1 LRSKQFD
8 YSTTDSTAVKKN
20 SMSLSSRRRFEPYIF
35 NLGYS
40 LISNSRT
47 LQEFDREVGKMSP
60 YNFFL
65 CLSTMILAISFMGF
79 LFTAQPYA
87 RFHADTYTIKINNLV
102 GAEIGGTLGLMIK
115 DDNSSSKDNTHL
127 NNHKNDSH
135 PRNATYH
142 RTSHQGSGK

>member
-1 LRSKQFD
+1 
-8 YSTTDSTAVKKN
+8 
-20 SMSLSSRRRFEPYIF
+20 MSLSSRQCLEPYIF
-35 NLGYS
+35 NLDYS
-40 LISNSRT
+40 LTSNSRT
-47 LQEFDREVGKMSP
+47 LQDFDREVGKMSP

-87 RFHADTYTIKINNLV
+87 RFHAGTYTIKINNLI

-115 DDNSSSKDNTHL
+115 DDNSSSKDSTHL
-127 NNHKNDSH
+127 SNHKNNSH

-142 RTSHQGSGK
+142 RISHQGSGR

>member
-1 LRSKQFD
+1 
-8 YSTTDSTAVKKN
+8 
-20 SMSLSSRRRFEPYIF
+20 
-35 NLGYS
+35 
-40 LISNSRT
+40 
-47 LQEFDREVGKMSP
+47 
-60 YNFFL
+60 
-65 CLSTMILAISFMGF
+65 MILAISFIGF

-87 RFHADTYTIKINNLV
+87 RFHADTYTIKINNIV

-127 NNHKNDSH
+127 NNH